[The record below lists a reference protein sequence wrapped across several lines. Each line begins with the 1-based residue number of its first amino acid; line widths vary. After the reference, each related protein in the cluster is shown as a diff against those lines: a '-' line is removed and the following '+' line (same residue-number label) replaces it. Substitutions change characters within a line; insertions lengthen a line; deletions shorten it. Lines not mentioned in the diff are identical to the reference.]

1 MHFFCR
7 AELYSKKGDLTQAIF
22 NYSQVSIDN
31 LIYSQHTKESCTP
44 KYLQVLPQT
53 LIHFSCFH
61 SLTYFIAHPPLISF
75 IYILIHFQTYLLANC
90 LAYTCSLTYVFRSS
104 AHSQTRLLML
114 MHLQT
119 HSRTDS
125 LTQTCSLQLRA
136 FLNIC

>member
-31 LIYSQHTKESCTP
+31 FIYSQHTKESCTP
-44 KYLQVLPQT
+44 KHLQVLPQT

-61 SLTYFIAHPPLISF
+61 SLTYFIANPPLISL

-104 AHSQTRLLML
+104 L
-114 MHLQT
+114 
-119 HSRTDS
+119 TDS
-125 LTQTCSLQLRA
+125 IAHAHALTSPLTYGLTRSNLLPPVTR
-136 FLNIC
+136 IP